1 MADARDTV
9 AAARDLAARG
19 TALLG
24 RVEELRARASRQL
37 DALKADEVQRRLQAM
52 PVSALKEAAGRGVRW
67 AAIEQA
73 GLRSVADVQ
82 NTRRLVGVPG
92 VGERSA
98 EQVTRAARAAAVAV
112 RGETRFR
119 FDPDRATRA
128 QAELLAT
135 LAALRAAE
143 DAEALRPHLGR
154 LLDLT
159 ESLADQASVL
169 GSWWKRNLVGR
180 RRRAEAQRA
189 LDDLAG
195 LLAEPSTSA
204 VVAGIA
210 DYEQRVDP
218 GAYRQQQLWADYGRD
233 AAAINALLS
242 TVDDRVDEESAQGFV
257 PDELRQRIVAVPLD
271 TSLLRATL
279 RGYQQFGAQYA
290 LHQERSM
297 LGDEMGLG
305 KTLQALTT
313 MCHLAANGQRRFL
326 VVCPASVLVNW
337 LKETERFTMLS
348 AHVLHGTEREDA
360 GARWLRDGGVGVTT
374 FGTLARLPEAVRDAE
389 TALLVVDEAHYAK
402 NPAAARTKAIAAA
415 AGRAQR
421 ALFLTGTPMENRVE
435 EFRALVGHLQPWL
448 AARIDARDALAGA
461 TAFRRAVADVYLRR
475 NQDDV
480 LDELPERIETEAWV
494 QLTGEDAARYR
505 AAVAAGNVM
514 AMRRAALE
522 SADSA
527 KLERI
532 KEIVSEAAGDE
543 MKVLVFSTFLS
554 VLDLLAR
561 ELPAVSG
568 RIDGSVAPAA
578 RQELV
583 QDFADRADHAV
594 LLSQIEAGGVGL
606 NIQAASVVILA
617 EPHWK
622 PSVEEQAIARAHR
635 MGQVRPVQVHR
646 ILAKDSIDERIVEIQ
661 QGKTQLFDAFARR
674 SEAKERDAR
683 AIDPS
688 SVERQVVAAERE
700 RLRL

>member
-1 MADARDTV
+1 
-9 AAARDLAARG
+9 
-19 TALLG
+19 
-24 RVEELRARASRQL
+24 
-37 DALKADEVQRRLQAM
+37 
-52 PVSALKEAAGRGVRW
+52 
-67 AAIEQA
+67 
-73 GLRSVADVQ
+73 
-82 NTRRLVGVPG
+82 
-92 VGERSA
+92 
-98 EQVTRAARAAAVAV
+98 
-112 RGETRFR
+112 
-119 FDPDRATRA
+119 
-128 QAELLAT
+128 
-135 LAALRAAE
+135 
-143 DAEALRPHLGR
+143 
-154 LLDLT
+154 
-159 ESLADQASVL
+159 
-169 GSWWKRNLVGR
+169 
-180 RRRAEAQRA
+180 
-189 LDDLAG
+189 
-195 LLAEPSTSA
+195 
-204 VVAGIA
+204 
-210 DYEQRVDP
+210 
-218 GAYRQQQLWADYGRD
+218 
-233 AAAINALLS
+233 
-242 TVDDRVDEESAQGFV
+242 
-257 PDELRQRIVAVPLD
+257 
-271 TSLLRATL
+271 
-279 RGYQQFGAQYA
+279 
-290 LHQERSM
+290 M

-305 KTLQALTT
+305 KTLQALAT

-348 AHVLHGTEREDA
+348 AHVLHGAEREDA

-421 ALFLTGTPMENRVE
+421 TLFLTGTLMENKVE
-435 EFRALVGHLQPWL
+435 EFRALVGHLQPRL

-494 QLTGEDAARYR
+494 QLTTDDAARYR

-532 KEIVSEAAGDE
+532 KEIVAEAAGDG
-543 MKVLVFSTFLS
+543 MKVLVFSTFLP

-561 ELPAVSG
+561 ELPSVCG

-583 QDFADRADHAV
+583 QDFADREDHAV

-606 NIQAASVVILA
+606 NIQAASVVVLA

-635 MGQVRPVQVHR
+635 MGQIRPVHVHR

-661 QGKTQLFDAFARR
+661 QGKTPSCSMPSLGAARPR
-674 SEAKERDAR
+674 SATIVRSTPAQWNGR
-683 AIDPS
+683 S
-688 SVERQVVAAERE
+688 
-700 RLRL
+700 

>member
-1 MADARDTV
+1 MADAQATV
-9 AAARDLAARG
+9 AAARDLVSRG

-24 RVEELRARASRQL
+24 RAEELRARASHQL
-37 DALKADEVQRRLQAM
+37 DALKADEVQRRLHAM

-135 LAALRAAE
+135 LAALKAAE
-143 DAEALRPHLGR
+143 EAQTLRPHLGR
-154 LLDLT
+154 LLDRT
-159 ESLADQASVL
+159 EPLADQAALL
-169 GSWWKRNLVGR
+169 GSWWKRNLAGR

-210 DYEQRVDP
+210 DHEQRVDP

-233 AAAINALLS
+233 AAAVNALLS
-242 TVDDRVDEESAQGFV
+242 TMDDRVDEESAQGFV

-290 LHQERSM
+290 LHQQRSM

-305 KTLQALTT
+305 KTLQALAT

-348 AHVLHGTEREDA
+348 ARVLHGPEREDA
-360 GARWLRDGGVGVTT
+360 GARWLRDGGIGVTT

-402 NPAAARTKAIAAA
+402 NPAAARTQSIAAA

-435 EFRALVGHLQPWL
+435 EFRALVGHLQPRL

-532 KEIVSEAAGDE
+532 KEIVSEAAGDG

-661 QGKTQLFDAFARR
+661 EGKTQLFDAFARR